1 MNNIFFYREVS
12 NIGEY
17 DTICYI
23 IGLWKSLITIEILGG
38 LSYSAQQVCFDAE
51 KLGCPISQ
59 QLYTLLINYF
69 Q

>member
-1 MNNIFFYREVS
+1 MS